1 MGVVA
6 PLVGSGHVIEDEEH
20 KTLSDEDADF
30 STWTLKITSMDLVN
44 YSLMTVYYPPTFPVD
59 TFLLRINL
67 AVIHLSLS
75 RCTKRGCFLSSFY

>member
-30 STWTLKITSMDLVN
+30 STWTLKITSDPWTWL
-44 YSLMTVYYPPTFPVD
+44 
-59 TFLLRINL
+59 I
-67 AVIHLSLS
+67 IH
-75 RCTKRGCFLSSFY
+75 R